1 MLTIEQALRRSAV
14 SLGLL
19 ALAAG
24 GAAAQGA
31 PNGGTD
37 GSDDAE
43 APAPTTPEPIE
54 QTTAPSDTTTTQPQ
68 TTVDVDVNQPPP
80 PQPTYAPTYTVDDEE
95 YEGDTLAAYG
105 VSVALGGGV
114 EGFASET
121 MSDST
126 DIGGG
131 WNVRVGLDTPYF
143 VGVEGLYIG
152 SAQGIDMLGL
162 DNDAILVGNGLQGN
176 LRVNLTQMGV
186 QPFAFGGLAWR
197 HYDITNSDFNT
208 SAAEDNDDV
217 LEIPL
222 GVGIGFKYEGLN
234 LDARGEYRFSAYEDL
249 MPSLNDVGDDAGM
262 DRWGVNLNIG
272 YLF

>member
-14 SLGLL
+14 TLGLL
-19 ALAAG
+19 AAAAG

-43 APAPTTPEPIE
+43 APAPTTPEPTE
-54 QTTAPSDTTTTQPQ
+54 QTTAPTTPPS

-80 PQPTYAPTYTVDDEE
+80 PQPYAPTYTVDDEE
-95 YEGDTLAAYG
+95 YEGDMLAAYG

-131 WNVRVGLDTPYF
+131 WNVRVGFDTPYY
-143 VGVEGLYIG
+143 VGFEGLYIG

-162 DNDAILVGNGLQGN
+162 DNDALLVGNGLQGN
-176 LRVNLTQMGV
+176 LRVNLTQTGI
-186 QPFAFGGLAWR
+186 QPFAFGGVGWR

-222 GVGIGFKYEGLN
+222 GVGIGWKYEGLT

-249 MPSLNDVGDDAGM
+249 MPSLDDPDLTEDAGM